1 MSPGDVRFLGII
13 LECSRARARLLG
25 LDQPVEMRIQGR
37 LSIEDIRQ
45 ILAAAADESDETETV
60 Q

>member
-1 MSPGDVRFLGII
+1 
-13 LECSRARARLLG
+13 
-25 LDQPVEMRIQGR
+25 MRIQGR

-45 ILAAAADESDETETV
+45 ILADAADESDETETV